1 MCMLMKICTVTLFL
15 LGAAVT
21 RTFLILGLIKGLIN
35 LSDISFVLHES
46 GTVDQSCFFIHD
58 PAYFPTHAW
67 MQILGT
73 KIRPKGAR
81 INQKTSV
88 RFWWQSEMGKMKERR
103 ALDLPSKKKRVRGGV
118 HAASW
123 DEIRGERM
131 KRGGMSNWD
140 NDQQW
145 WGGTW
150 SARGQRKGRHFATLS
165 RQGDLRERRRKWK
178 NLINEIISQSTS
190 ITLHRR
196 TRRRFQAD

>member
-1 MCMLMKICTVTLFL
+1 MSREQWIR
-15 LGAAVT
+15 AAFSYMIQHISPPKPGC
-21 RTFLILGLIKGLIN
+21 RGFWEQRYDQREQGLIRKHLWDSDDRQRWERWRKGVHSI
-35 LSDISFVLHES
+35 
-46 GTVDQSCFFIHD
+46 
-58 PAYFPTHAW
+58 FP
-67 MQILGT
+67 
-73 KIRPKGAR
+73 P
-81 INQKTSV
+81 
-88 RFWWQSEMGKMKERR
+88 
-103 ALDLPSKKKRVRGGV
+103 PKKKNESVEEYTRQVG
-118 HAASW
+118 
-123 DEIRGERM
+123 EIRGERM

-196 TRRRFQAD
+196 TRRRFQAG